1 MSRWTRA
8 LQTSFVSTLI
18 LLLGL
23 GHACEFPLFAG
34 AVAAAEANDE
44 HHDHH
49 DHDATDPGSS
59 DGAHLASCDGLVA
72 ARHVTTT
79 TESLHS
85 YTAITPFRT
94 WVVVADSVAIMAAAP
109 IAPPPGRPR
118 FLLLSILLI

>member
-8 LQTSFVSTLI
+8 LQTSFVSMLI

-23 GHACEFPLFAG
+23 GHACEFPFFSG
-34 AVAAAEANDE
+34 AVTAAEADDQ
-44 HHDHH
+44 HHNHH

-72 ARHVTTT
+72 ARHATTT
-79 TESLHS
+79 TERLDS

-94 WVVVADSVAIMAAAP
+94 WVVVADSIAAITVAP

-118 FLLLSILLI
+118 FLLLSTLLI